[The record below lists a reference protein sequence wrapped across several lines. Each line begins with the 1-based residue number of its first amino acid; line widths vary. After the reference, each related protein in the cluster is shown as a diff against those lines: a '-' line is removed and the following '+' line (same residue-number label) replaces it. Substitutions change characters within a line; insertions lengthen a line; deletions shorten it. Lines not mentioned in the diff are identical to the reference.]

1 MDEIADQ
8 QVQEKFNSYPTAI
21 RERLL
26 ALRQLVMETA
36 DSPLQETLKW
46 GEPSYLCKQGST
58 IRMDYKAK
66 QPGQYALYFNC
77 KSKLVDTFK
86 ELYGDRFQFEGNRAI
101 IFHLND
107 TPDMAALRHCISLSL
122 NYHKI
127 KHLPLLGA

>member
-1 MDEIADQ
+1 MPKQQATWPRMIALVDMNCFFAQIEQ
-8 QVQEKFNSYPTAI
+8 QDHPFWRNRPVAVTN
-21 RERLL
+21 
-26 ALRQLVMETA
+26 
-36 DSPLQETLKW
+36 
-46 GEPSYLCKQGST
+46 GKQGST

-77 KSKLVDTFK
+77 KSKLVDTFR

-101 IFHLND
+101 IFGLND
-107 TPDMAALRHCISLSL
+107 TPDMMALSHCISLSL